1 MKASRTA
8 VSTLAVALLLF
19 LTGSGIGQTASLAG
33 QLLVASESMSDP
45 RFRESVIYMV
55 RHDETGALGLIVNRP
70 VTMIPVADFLRDLG
84 RDGGGMRGTIR
95 IHYGGPVAPSL
106 GFVLHTPEWKGR
118 ETRMVGDGIA
128 LTTAMEIV
136 EAIGHGTGPRR
147 ALVVLG
153 YAGWRARQLEAE
165 IAADAWV
172 SVTADESVLFDD
184 DATTKWK
191 RAMARRKIT
200 L

>member
-1 MKASRTA
+1 VEEARDTD
-8 VSTLAVALLLF
+8 
-19 LTGSGIGQTASLAG
+19 GRRR
-33 QLLVASESMSDP
+33 D
-45 RFRESVIYMV
+45 
-55 RHDETGALGLIVNRP
+55 RHDPAT
-70 VTMIPVADFLRDLG
+70 
-84 RDGGGMRGTIR
+84 
-95 IHYGGPVAPSL
+95 
-106 GFVLHTPEWKGR
+106 
-118 ETRMVGDGIA
+118 
-128 LTTAMEIV
+128 EIV

-153 YAGWRARQLEAE
+153 YAGWRPQQLDAE